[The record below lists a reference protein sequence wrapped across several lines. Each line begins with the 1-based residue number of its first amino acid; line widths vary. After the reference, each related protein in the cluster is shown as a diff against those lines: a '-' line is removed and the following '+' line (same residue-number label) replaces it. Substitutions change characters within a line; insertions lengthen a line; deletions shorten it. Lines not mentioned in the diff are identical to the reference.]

1 MTVLTQGEIEA
12 AILATSDAL
21 EDLTRD
27 HAVAADRAAQA
38 EADYKL
44 AYFRTF
50 LAVKGQGVVLADEDG
65 VPVRFPKPTE
75 KVAEAYATT
84 SAADLYVA
92 YKLSAAAADAAKQA
106 LFTRRARLDS
116 LRTLSANVRSLT

>member
-1 MTVLTQGEIEA
+1 MIQLHRGVALA
-12 AILATSDAL
+12 VLATMPAESIDSIVTDPPYGRRPSPLMTRAC
-21 EDLTRD
+21 LTCS
-27 HAVAADRAAQA
+27 
-38 EADYKL
+38 
-44 AYFRTF
+44 
-50 LAVKGQGVVLADEDG
+50 
-65 VPVRFPKPTE
+65 PKPTE

>member
-1 MTVLTQGEIEA
+1 MGDKTAIEWTDATWNVLVGCTKVSEGCDHCY
-12 AILATSDAL
+12 AIGVAHRGGFDGIGI
-21 EDLTRD
+21 DRD
-27 HAVAADRAAQA
+27 D
-38 EADYKL
+38 DDK
-44 AYFRTF
+44 
-50 LAVKGQGVVLADEDG
+50 
-65 VPVRFPKPTE
+65 
-75 KVAEAYATT
+75 YATT